1 MRSLL
6 TIFFVFNISAIHAQ
20 LDTAFYL
27 APIPEWLNQTQ
38 EIEISTPFPNATV
51 IIFNSDS
58 SYYNQVSLSQ
68 GVPNTIYLNTT
79 AQGLQSTFGAISTQ
93 LGNQVLDRAALFVRS
108 DRDIVLTQRVT
119 QQYNQDLL
127 SAKGTRALGKTFLAG
142 NQTKIVNAPPAPEAA
157 LGFISFVAIEHNPS
171 VSVHLPPRITLKHGD
186 IIVSCVLNKWQS

>member
-1 MRSLL
+1 MRYLL

-27 APIPEWLNQTQ
+27 APIPEWSNQTQ

-51 IIFNSDS
+51 TIFNSDS
-58 SYYNQVSLSQ
+58 SYYNQVALSQ

-79 AQGLQSTFGAISTQ
+79 AQGLQRTYGAISTQ

-127 SAKGTRALGKTFLAG
+127 SAKGTRALGKLFLAG
-142 NQTKIVNAPPAPEAA
+142 NQTGWCFNC
-157 LGFISFVAIEHNPS
+157 F
-171 VSVHLPPRITLKHGD
+171 
-186 IIVSCVLNKWQS
+186 